1 MNLQRLTEIANKFK
15 KNRNTLQNVEK
26 AIEEINKLQLHFDY
40 SKRTIETL
48 EVLREDAHKKEL
60 DFPDENYEVSK
71 EKFEKGEYELAHTTG
86 LIGIEDMENLL
97 ELVDKALT

>member
-1 MNLQRLTEIANKFK
+1 MTLQRLTEIENKFK
-15 KNRNTLQNVEK
+15 KNRNTLKKMEI

-71 EKFEKGEYELAHTTG
+71 EKFEKS
-86 LIGIEDMENLL
+86 I
-97 ELVDKALT
+97 